1 MASKDDQIVALL
13 LEIRNRLSGLE
24 ARVKKVEDEVQRTHS
39 DVVTAGHWTK
49 EIRDRR

>member
-24 ARVKKVEDEVQRTHS
+24 P
-39 DVVTAGHWTK
+39 
-49 EIRDRR
+49 RRGRFVLRMMEATTGIEPV